1 MRLNTTITA
10 AAVAAAL
17 TALAGCDRQADQP
30 PMSSAPIYSKE
41 RTATAPPATD
51 PMVDR
56 STSVAPESSQPGS
69 SQGVQQTLEDA
80 SITAKVK
87 AALLASDDVKGS
99 VISVHTEQG
108 RVTLEGKVL
117 DAAQIDR
124 AIQIASAI
132 EGVKEVDNRL
142 SASQAS

>member
-17 TALAGCDRQADQP
+17 TAFAGCDRQADQP
-30 PMSSAPIYSKE
+30 PMSSAPVYSKE
-41 RTATAPPATD
+41 RTAAAPSATE

-56 STSVAPESSQPGS
+56 STSVAPESSQPKS
-69 SQGVQQTLEDA
+69 SQAVEQALKDA

-87 AALLASDDVKGS
+87 AALLASSDVQGS
-99 VISVHTEQG
+99 AISVRTEQG

-117 DAAQIDR
+117 DATQIDR

-132 EGVKEVDNRL
+132 EGVKEVDNQL
-142 SASQAS
+142 SAS